1 MLFITNESKFSSVFI
16 FASITIWVPESVIE
30 LTHVVLLSIHLTGK
44 IRYKKYLFICP
55 LVLYPSLVEVVDLLS
70 C

>member
-1 MLFITNESKFSSVFI
+1 MVFITNRSKLSSVFI
-16 FASITIWVPESVIE
+16 FASKTLWVPESVIE
-30 LTHVVLLSIHLTGK
+30 PTHEVLLSIQLTGE
-44 IRYKKYLFICP
+44 IRYEKYLFICP